1 MLNFCVLTE
10 KLLQIKQSTYLLK
23 ANWKMKTFDSNYFI
37 GKIHFERD
45 DIQNYLVFL
54 PMNRYFKVT
63 ANDYISYWKSKGL
76 SSETI
81 TPPTTSYN
89 SLTPRQSYY
98 GTKTRVKFT
107 GRCLKQPKVS
117 FDHKKIVN
125 YCTVY
130 ELSASSSN
138 SDDPLFIWCSYF
150 H

>member
-1 MLNFCVLTE
+1 
-10 KLLQIKQSTYLLK
+10 
-23 ANWKMKTFDSNYFI
+23 MKTSDSNYFI
-37 GKIHFERD
+37 GRSHFEKYG
-45 DIQNYLVFL
+45 IQNYLVFQ
-54 PMNRYFKVT
+54 PMNRSFNVT

-107 GRCLKQPKVS
+107 GSCLKQPKMS

-125 YCTVY
+125 IWTFY

-138 SDDPLFIWCSYF
+138 SDDPTLKNYLFGAVTFTKNADIDKYRYSGYGIGL
-150 H
+150 